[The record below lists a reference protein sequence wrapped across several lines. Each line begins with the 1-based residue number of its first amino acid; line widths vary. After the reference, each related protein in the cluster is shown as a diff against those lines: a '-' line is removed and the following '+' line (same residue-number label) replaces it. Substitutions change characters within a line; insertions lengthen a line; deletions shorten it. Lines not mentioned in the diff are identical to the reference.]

1 MIRGNNINV
10 SSRMFRP
17 SGSIVLPFS
26 IKKASLAL
34 RMVSRLGHKKTK
46 LDICHH
52 NYAHV
57 VHTTA
62 KQVISRRRKNARAKR
77 AKILFFIVK
86 YANLWGFCCR
96 RRRGCL
102 SSLLLA
108 CIQDEILGRT
118 KRAKSKGYRNIFANC
133 KMYDHFCFLLSL
145 FINYYRI
152 HQ

>member
-1 MIRGNNINV
+1 
-10 SSRMFRP
+10 MFRP

-34 RMVSRLGHKKTK
+34 RMESRLGHKKTK

-77 AKILFFIVK
+77 AKIKFFIVK

-118 KRAKSKGYRNIFANC
+118 KRAKSKGYRNIF
-133 KMYDHFCFLLSL
+133 LLSL